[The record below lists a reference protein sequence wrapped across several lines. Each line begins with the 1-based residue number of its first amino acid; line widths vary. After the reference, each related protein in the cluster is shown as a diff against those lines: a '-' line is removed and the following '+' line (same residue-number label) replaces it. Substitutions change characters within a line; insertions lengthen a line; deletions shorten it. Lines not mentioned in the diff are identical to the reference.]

1 MTIQMNLNDRKEL
14 ARRLIPFNHNE
25 KLHYTGTPAFAYE
38 GQGFR
43 ILRNGDIECD
53 DEKTEAAI
61 TAFLQEAGILPQPE
75 PEEGT
80 GTEVTQDPPQQD
92 ETPESEALPQTE
104 TELDRME
111 IKIPVDGMNGAQLRN
126 LVFMLHAQQYL
137 LNRAAGHE
145 NIHVP
150 DRLVEDLKEEPGTD
164 QTSFFAIYQNYRKE
178 GRGFWI
184 AADTVTF
191 CIAATGNA
199 VKNRALIEL
208 AAFMVSA
215 AKKAKRV
222 QADTRKPEKREVLP
236 ADVAPAHRHGDQGQP
251 RIAHGPAKRPEGMER
266 LPHGRRSQGSC
277 QKAEGTPASE
287 PINFQFNS

>member
-1 MTIQMNLNDRKEL
+1 MTIQTNLNDRKEL

-43 ILRNGDIECD
+43 ILRSGDIECD

-75 PEEGT
+75 PAEGT
-80 GTEVTQDPPQQD
+80 ETEVTQEPTQQD
-92 ETPESEALPQTE
+92 ETPESEAMPRTE
-104 TELDRME
+104 TEPDSME
-111 IKIPVDGMNGAQLRN
+111 IKVPIDGMDGAQLRN

-137 LNRAAGHE
+137 LNRAAEHE

-164 QTSFFAIYQNYRKE
+164 RTSFFAVYQNYSKE
-178 GRGFWI
+178 GKGFLI
-184 AADTVTF
+184 AAETVTF
-191 CIAATGNA
+191 CLAATDNA

-208 AAFMVSA
+208 TAFMVGA
-215 AKKAKRV
+215 AKKAKRINPV
-222 QADTRKPEKREVLP
+222 TRKPENEKYYLRMWLLRIGMGTKASHESRMALLKGLNGWSAFRTE
-236 ADVAPAHRHGDQGQP
+236 ADAKAH
-251 RIAHGPAKRPEGMER
+251 AER
-266 LPHGRRSQGSC
+266 QKERRNQN
-277 QKAEGTPASE
+277 A
-287 PINFQFNS
+287 

>member
-1 MTIQMNLNDRKEL
+1 MTIQTNLNDRKEL

-43 ILRNGDIECD
+43 ILRSGDIECD

-75 PEEGT
+75 PAEGT
-80 GTEVTQDPPQQD
+80 ETEVTQEPTQQD
-92 ETPESEALPQTE
+92 ETPESEAMPRTE
-104 TELDRME
+104 TEPDSME
-111 IKIPVDGMNGAQLRN
+111 IKVLIDGMDGAQLRN

-137 LNRAAGHE
+137 LNRAAEHE

-164 QTSFFAIYQNYRKE
+164 RTSFFAVYQNYSKE
-178 GRGFWI
+178 GKGFLI
-184 AADTVTF
+184 AAETVTF
-191 CIAATGNA
+191 CLAATDNA

-208 AAFMVSA
+208 TAFMVGA
-215 AKKAKRV
+215 AKKAKRINPV
-222 QADTRKPEKREVLP
+222 TRKPENEKYYLRMWLLRIGMGTKASHESRMALLKGLNGWSAFRTE
-236 ADVAPAHRHGDQGQP
+236 ADAKAH
-251 RIAHGPAKRPEGMER
+251 AER
-266 LPHGRRSQGSC
+266 QKERRNQN
-277 QKAEGTPASE
+277 A
-287 PINFQFNS
+287 

>member
-1 MTIQMNLNDRKEL
+1 MTIQTNLNDRKEL

-25 KLHYTGTPAFAYE
+25 KLRYTGTPVFAYE
-38 GQGFR
+38 GRGFH
-43 ILRNGDIECD
+43 ILRSGDIECD
-53 DEKTEAAI
+53 DEKTGAAI

-80 GTEVTQDPPQQD
+80 ENEVTQESTQQD

-104 TELDRME
+104 TEPDRME
-111 IKIPVDGMNGAQLRN
+111 IKVPIDGMDGAKLRN

-184 AADTVTF
+184 VAGTVTF
-191 CIAATGNA
+191 CIAASGNA

-208 AAFMVSA
+208 ADFMVSA

-222 QADTRKPEKREVLP
+222 QADTRKPENEKYYLRMWLLRIGMGTKASHESRMALLKGLHGWSAFRTEEEVK
-236 ADVAPAHRHGDQGQP
+236 AHARKQKERRHQNP
-251 RIAHGPAKRPEGMER
+251 
-266 LPHGRRSQGSC
+266 
-277 QKAEGTPASE
+277 
-287 PINFQFNS
+287 

>member
-1 MTIQMNLNDRKEL
+1 MTIQTNLNDRKEL
-14 ARRLIPFNHNE
+14 ARRLILFNHNE
-25 KLHYTGTPAFAYE
+25 KLRYTGTPAFAYE
-38 GQGFR
+38 GRGFR
-43 ILRNGDIECD
+43 ILRSGDIECD

-61 TAFLQEAGILPQPE
+61 TAFLQEVGVLPQPE

-80 GTEVTQDPPQQD
+80 ETEVTQGPPQQD
-92 ETPESEALPQTE
+92 GASESEVLPQTE
-104 TELDRME
+104 TEPDRME
-111 IKIPVDGMNGAQLRN
+111 IKVPIDGMDGAQLRN

-222 QADTRKPEKREVLP
+222 QTDTRKPENEKYYLRMWLLRIGMGTKASHESRMALLKGLKGWS
-236 ADVAPAHRHGDQGQP
+236 AFRTEEEAKAHARKQKERRHQNP
-251 RIAHGPAKRPEGMER
+251 
-266 LPHGRRSQGSC
+266 
-277 QKAEGTPASE
+277 
-287 PINFQFNS
+287 

>member
-1 MTIQMNLNDRKEL
+1 MTIQTNLNDRKEL

-38 GQGFR
+38 GQCFR
-43 ILRNGDIECD
+43 ILRSGDIECD

-80 GTEVTQDPPQQD
+80 ETEVTQELTQQD
-92 ETPESEALPQTE
+92 GAPESEALPQTE
-104 TELDRME
+104 TEPDQME
-111 IKIPVDGMNGAQLRN
+111 IKVPIDGMDGAQLRN

-150 DRLVEDLKEEPGTD
+150 DRLVEELKEEPGTD
-164 QTSFFAIYQNYRKE
+164 RTSFFAIYQNYSKE
-178 GRGFWI
+178 GRGFLI
-184 AADTVTF
+184 AAEAVTF
-191 CIAATGNA
+191 CFCATGNA

-222 QADTRKPEKREVLP
+222 QPATRKPENEKYYLRMWLLRIGMGTRASHGSRMALLKGLNGWSAFRTEEE
-236 ADVAPAHRHGDQGQP
+236 AMTHARKQKERRHQD
-251 RIAHGPAKRPEGMER
+251 
-266 LPHGRRSQGSC
+266 L
-277 QKAEGTPASE
+277 
-287 PINFQFNS
+287 

>member
-1 MTIQMNLNDRKEL
+1 MTIQTNLNDRKEL
-14 ARRLIPFNHNE
+14 ARQLIPFNHNE
-25 KLHYTGTPAFAYE
+25 KLRYTGTPTFAYE

-43 ILRNGDIECD
+43 ILRSGDIECD

-80 GTEVTQDPPQQD
+80 GTEVSQERLQQD
-92 ETPESEALPQTE
+92 ETPGLEALPQTE
-104 TELDRME
+104 TEPDMME
-111 IKIPVDGMNGAQLRN
+111 IKVPLDGMDGAQLRN

-137 LNRAAGHE
+137 LNRAAEHE

-164 QTSFFAIYQNYRKE
+164 RTSFFAIYQNYRKE
-178 GRGFWI
+178 GRGFLI

-191 CIAATGNA
+191 CFAATGNA

-222 QADTRKPEKREVLP
+222 QSATRKPENEKYYLRMWLLRIGMGTKASHESRMVLLKDLNGWS
-236 ADVAPAHRHGDQGQP
+236 AFRTEEEAMAHAKKQKERRHP
-251 RIAHGPAKRPEGMER
+251 N
-266 LPHGRRSQGSC
+266 L
-277 QKAEGTPASE
+277 
-287 PINFQFNS
+287 

>member
-1 MTIQMNLNDRKEL
+1 MTIQTNLNDRKEL
-14 ARRLIPFNHNE
+14 ARQLIPFNHNE

-43 ILRNGDIECD
+43 ILRSGDIECD
-53 DEKTEAAI
+53 DEKT
-61 TAFLQEAGILPQPE
+61 EAGILPQPE

-80 GTEVTQDPPQQD
+80 KTEVTQEPTQQD

-104 TELDRME
+104 LDRME
-111 IKIPVDGMNGAQLRN
+111 IKVPINGMDGAQLRN

-164 QTSFFAIYQNYRKE
+164 RTSFFAIYQNYSKE
-178 GRGFWI
+178 GRGFLI
-184 AADTVTF
+184 AVDTVTF
-191 CIAATGNA
+191 CIASTGNA

-222 QADTRKPEKREVLP
+222 QSATRKPENEKYNLRMWLLRIGMGTKASHESRMALLKGLNGWS
-236 ADVAPAHRHGDQGQP
+236 AFRTEEEAMAHAKKQKERRHP
-251 RIAHGPAKRPEGMER
+251 N
-266 LPHGRRSQGSC
+266 L
-277 QKAEGTPASE
+277 
-287 PINFQFNS
+287 